1 MFSSGAVPLPT
12 FASRSGGVRQRTCSV
27 LPVPASPDHS
37 TWFVAQVQPHAPAL
51 RSYLLARYPT
61 LPDVDNLVQECLVRV
76 LRARE
81 TSAVES
87 PKGLLFA
94 IARNLALD
102 AVRRQKVIA
111 FEPMTEN
118 PDSSV
123 YRDNTDVV
131 ETVSKQQ
138 EFALLTQAIQ
148 TLPERCRQVFTLRTA
163 YGLSQKEIAAKL
175 GISENTVEKQMGK
188 GIRLCT
194 EFFARR
200 GLP

>member
-1 MFSSGAVPLPT
+1 
-12 FASRSGGVRQRTCSV
+12 
-27 LPVPASPDHS
+27 VPASPDHS
-37 TWFVAQVQPHAPAL
+37 TWFVAEVQPHAPAL

-81 TSAVES
+81 TAPVES

-131 ETVSKQQ
+131 ETVSKRQ

-148 TLPERCRQVFTLRTA
+148 TLPERCRQVFTLREFFKR
-163 YGLSQKEIAAKL
+163 LIM
-175 GISENTVEKQMGK
+175 QMGLGAGSGCEALRK
-188 GIRLCT
+188 
-194 EFFARR
+194 R
-200 GLP
+200 GLGGIEVGAMPLHP

>member
-1 MFSSGAVPLPT
+1 M
-12 FASRSGGVRQRTCSV
+12 
-27 LPVPASPDHS
+27 PASPDHS
-37 TWFVAQVQPHAPAL
+37 AWFAADVQPHAPAL

-81 TSAVES
+81 TGAVES

-102 AVRRQKVIA
+102 TVRRQKVIA

-123 YRDNTDVV
+123 FRDNTDVV

-175 GISENTVEKQMGK
+175 GISENTVEGQVTIGVRK
-188 GIRLCT
+188 CT
-194 EFFARR
+194 ESFARDR
-200 GLP
+200 REEGLR

>member
-1 MFSSGAVPLPT
+1 MPTSSADLT
-12 FASRSGGVRQRTCSV
+12 AWFAT
-27 LPVPASPDHS
+27 D
-37 TWFVAQVQPHAPAL
+37 VQPHAPAL
-51 RSYLLARYPT
+51 RGYLLARYPT

-81 TSAVES
+81 TGPVES

-102 AVRRQKVIA
+102 TVRRQKVIA

-123 YRDNTDVV
+123 FKDSTDVV

-163 YGLSQKEIAAKL
+163 YGLSQKEIARKL

-188 GIRLCT
+188 GIRICT

>member
-1 MFSSGAVPLPT
+1 
-12 FASRSGGVRQRTCSV
+12 
-27 LPVPASPDHS
+27 
-37 TWFVAQVQPHAPAL
+37 
-51 RSYLLARYPT
+51 LLARYPT

-81 TSAVES
+81 TAPVES

-123 YRDNTDVV
+123 FRDNTDVV

-138 EFALLTQAIQ
+138 EFALLTDGHPNAPRALPAGIYAAHGLRSFPKGDRRQ
-148 TLPERCRQVFTLRTA
+148 TRHFRKHRGETDGQGHPPLHRCFSPA
-163 YGLSQKEIAAKL
+163 
-175 GISENTVEKQMGK
+175 
-188 GIRLCT
+188 C
-194 EFFARR
+194 